1 MNSLIRLAQLTN
13 MDKNGGKS
21 ENYYPVSTR
30 KVSLGGR
37 VRSLSGVRLNWGW
50 VLIPGGL
57 GLGLQF
63 NSILLCVFYAVF
75 SLIYAVLWVQ
85 DAKA

>member
-1 MNSLIRLAQLTN
+1 MNSLIRLGQLTN

-21 ENYYPVSTR
+21 KTYYPVSTR

-37 VRSLSGVRLNWGW
+37 ARSLSGVRLNWGW
-50 VLIPGGL
+50 VLITGGL